1 MLKILQYIF
10 EITGISD
17 KGMVQHCSPLNPFL
31 RERYQSSEFHF
42 KITIFKKHITRYPH
56 SCLRAFI
63 QEDEIH
69 FHCGVRTA

>member
-42 KITIFKKHITRYPH
+42 KITTYGYPH